1 MENYSKIV
9 ANTLLGGII
18 MSIKVIIANNSDI
31 LFNSLSNI
39 ALENESKIEIIN
51 VPADKLST
59 LIYQIK
65 ERENLIVL
73 DSITSVSF
81 CTSML
86 KNAINRANKRNIIIL
101 VIDSK
106 HITNII
112 SQKENHHWLFWK
124 KQTNFSLLDTINLIT
139 DTLKDTLEIEKNI
152 DNIFWRLGLT
162 SYLKGTI
169 YLKDAILLAYSI
181 LDMNELIIK
190 VAKKNEVTNYKGIR
204 SVMDKSLNTMLDNTD
219 IKIFYEVF
227 EKDYDGRKISLKY
240 FIDLCIRFL
249 EKQRYCCLEN

>member
-1 MENYSKIV
+1 
-9 ANTLLGGII
+9 
-18 MSIKVIIANNSDI
+18 MSIRVIIANNNDI

-39 ALENESKIEIIN
+39 ALQHESKIEIIN
-51 VPADKLST
+51 VPIDKLDT

-65 ERENLIVL
+65 PRENLIVL

-81 CTSML
+81 CTNIL
-86 KNAINRANKRNIIIL
+86 KNAINRVDKGNIIIL

-112 SQKENHHWLFWK
+112 NHEGKHQGLFWK
-124 KQTNFSLLDTINLIT
+124 KQTDFSLLDAVNLVA

-152 DNIFWRLGLT
+152 DDIFWKIGLT
-162 SYLKGTI
+162 SYFKGTI
-169 YLKDAILLAYSI
+169 YLKDAILLAYSEKSLL

-190 VAKKNEVTNYKGIR
+190 VAEKNEVMNYKVVR
-204 SVMDKSLNTMLDNTD
+204 SAMDKSLNTMLDNTD
-219 IKIFYEVF
+219 IKVIYEIFNE
-227 EKDYDGRKISLKY
+227 DYDGRKISLKY